1 MFTTHCNLHSFPH
14 SKTRELAQTLAPWG
28 VISGHQKQTP
38 DVERG
43 DKCKTY
49 WFYASLRL
57 IVGVRIFMSQSKKE
71 ITTLKT
77 TETSFFFL
85 VFCKALFT
93 HVVPLFQTE
102 HKPTS
107 RGLFHKLKR
116 LFQLH
121 ELGQNKAVCRTT
133 LTDVQQQLNIRYKQR
148 LLKFGLWRLQ
158 LTSLA
163 LTPLILLSE
172 LYQNILILGG
182 YHVFM
187 HLYMQYLSFI
197 KTNDN
202 TMLE

>member
-28 VISGHQKQTP
+28 AISGHQKQTP
-38 DVERG
+38 DVERT

-49 WFYASLRL
+49 WFYASLKL
-57 IVGVRIFMSQSKKE
+57 IVGGRIFMSQSKTE
-71 ITTLKT
+71 ITTFKT
-77 TETSFFFL
+77 TETSFFL

-93 HVVPLFQTE
+93 HVVPWFQTE
-102 HKPTS
+102 RKLRS

-133 LTDVQQQLNIRYKQR
+133 LTDVQQELNIHYKQR

-158 LTSLA
+158 LTWLDFDSSDSTLWA
-163 LTPLILLSE
+163 LPVYT
-172 LYQNILILGG
+172 
-182 YHVFM
+182 HTWR
-187 HLYMQYLSFI
+187 HLFHPY
-197 KTNDN
+197 T
-202 TMLE
+202 